1 MGCTKQY
8 LPEEFF
14 VVGISYKNTDADT
27 RGQFSIS
34 LKQYENIIKL
44 APCFG
49 VDEMFVLSTCN
60 RTEIYGFAK
69 DSSAFIKLLHSQ
81 ASGDL
86 DLLKKTA
93 YVKNGIKAM
102 RHLYYVGC
110 GLDSQI
116 LGDYEIVSQLKHAV
130 NFSRENKFLG
140 SFLERLVSSV
150 LQSSKK
156 VKTYTA
162 LSSGSV
168 SVSFS
173 AVRYIKEKT
182 SLTSTSKI
190 LVLGAGKIG
199 RNTCKNLLG
208 YFPPENI
215 TVMNRS
221 IEKAISVAKELD
233 INYVSSELLSAQI
246 EAADVVLVA
255 TSSTEPVILK
265 SHLLNTGKK
274 IILDLSIPCNVET
287 GVIDLPNVEVIYV
300 DQVSKLKDDN
310 LQKRLAEVPKAKRII
325 ESQISEFME
334 WHTKR
339 NQIALLSLNKMES
352 ELSYSS
358 IFS

>member
-1 MGCTKQY
+1 MGCIKEY

-14 VVGISYKNTDADT
+14 GVGISYKNTDADT

-34 LKQYENIIKL
+34 FKQYENILKL

-49 VDEMFVLSTCN
+49 VAEMFVLSTCN

-81 ASGDL
+81 ATGDL

-93 YVKNGIKAM
+93 YIKNGLEAI

-130 NFSRENKFLG
+130 NFSRDNKFMG
-140 SFLERLVSSV
+140 SFLERLVCSV
-150 LQSSKK
+150 LQASKK

-173 AVRYIKEKT
+173 AARYIKEKT
-182 SLTSTSKI
+182 RLTSTSKI

-221 IEKAISVAKELD
+221 LEKAINVAKELD
-233 INYVSSELLSAQI
+233 INYVPSEFLSSQI
-246 EAADVVLVA
+246 DAADVILVA

-265 SHLLNTGKK
+265 SHLLNASKK
-274 IILDLSIPCNVET
+274 VILDLSIPCNVEA

-310 LQKRLAEVPKAKRII
+310 LQKRVAEVPKAKRII
-325 ESQISEFME
+325 ESQINEFME
-334 WHTKR
+334 WVGKR
-339 NQIALLSLNKMES
+339 NQIALLRSDKAES
-352 ELSYSS
+352 E
-358 IFS
+358 FSFAGAFS